1 MLTLGVAMAHIARVM
16 GDQVHAATEQERNAS
31 LPAGFGLFLFAFLAL
46 EGYACWRLLG
56 SADDLHRPLA
66 TAPAVTAG
74 PASGAGERV
83 EVNPG
88 GYHGLQSAQSSVAE
102 RCGLAE
108 DLASDLTD
116 PGEDTPV
123 RAPHEAYPRTALFFS
138 IATST
143 SSEGD
148 AYHPLADGPAP
159 TFLEEVLTAAERE
172 QKRKIELRWSKLAT
186 CAILP
191 AGRMQVRHGRRWQW
205 RMPSPA
211 SDQADGP

>member
-1 MLTLGVAMAHIARVM
+1 M

-66 TAPAVTAG
+66 TDPAATAG

-83 EVNPG
+83 EVSPDG
-88 GYHGLQSAQSSVAE
+88 HHGLQSAQSFVAE
-102 RCGLAE
+102 QCGLAE
-108 DLASDLTD
+108 DQASDLTD
-116 PGEDTPV
+116 HGEVTPG
-123 RAPHEAYPRTALFFS
+123 RAPHEAYPRTAVFFS

-148 AYHPLADGPAP
+148 GYHPLADGPDQ

-172 QKRKIELRWSKLAT
+172 QQRKIELEWFKLAACT
-186 CAILP
+186 VCP
-191 AGRMQVRHGRRWQW
+191 AGRMQVQHGRRWQW
-205 RMPSPA
+205 RMLSPV
-211 SDQADGP
+211 SGRPDGS

>member
-1 MLTLGVAMAHIARVM
+1 MLPLGVAMAHVARGV
-16 GDQVHAATEQERNAS
+16 GAQVHAATEQERDAG
-31 LPAGFGLFLFAFLAL
+31 LPAGFGRFLFAFLAL

-88 GYHGLQSAQSSVAE
+88 GYHGLESAQSSVAE

-138 IATST
+138 IAIST

-172 QKRKIELRWSKLAT
+172 QKRKIELRWPKLAT
-186 CAILP
+186 CALLP
-191 AGRMQVRHGRRWQW
+191 AGRMQVRHGMRWRW
-205 RMPSPA
+205 RMPSRA
-211 SDQADGP
+211 SDQAGGP